1 MCPSGKK
8 IELFGRPHNCQKN
21 WITLGNQLPGHY
33 LLDKD
38 IIKNYKE
45 TLENLEKIYKI
56 TDHKLPLKQIGVYY
70 NKNDCKN
77 KYCYKTMFYIFF

>member
-45 TLENLEKIYKI
+45 MYPQVDLSEDKMEQNKKVMNDRYHMDQIYNNHI
-56 TDHKLPLKQIGVYY
+56 A
-70 NKNDCKN
+70 
-77 KYCYKTMFYIFF
+77 

>member
-45 TLENLEKIYKI
+45 MY
-56 TDHKLPLKQIGVYY
+56 P
-70 NKNDCKN
+70 
-77 KYCYKTMFYIFF
+77 